1 MGEQKQSLLWGY
13 VMYSRRFN
21 HLFLLILSISLFTH
35 CLKIQYSPLD
45 TSQPGI
51 AGIIA
56 LIAPGLMEMESN
68 SNNGSPGV
76 QITESGGSTFTLG
89 GTVSG
94 LAGTLVL
101 TNGGVDKSI
110 TANGSYSFD
119 LAISSGSSYNVT
131 VKTQP
136 TNVTC
141 TVSNATGT
149 ITANVTNIN
158 VGCNCPGPDSPV
170 TRNWGTFTDQCN
182 GVVSL
187 AVNAGTF
194 GGQTYTAQTL
204 TWMKCSHG
212 QVWNSGAN
220 DCTGTGTASLWGATE
235 VQYCNVANESC
246 NDATTK
252 LLNGTGTSGAYTACD
267 ALNAGAGTFGKTNW
281 RVPIKNELK
290 LLIECTDTTILPND
304 GTNCGGSPSPSIN
317 NLFPNTV
324 ALNYWSS
331 SAYVPAIG
339 SAWYVRFS
347 SGIINATGKTSNGYV
362 RCVSGP

>member
-1 MGEQKQSLLWGY
+1 MGSHLSSPTTELQQLMGEQKQSPLWEY
-13 VMYSRRFN
+13 VIYSRRFF
-21 HLFLLILSISLFTH
+21 HLFLLVFFISLFTH

-56 LIAPGLMEMESN
+56 LIAPILLEFEEN
-68 SNNGSPGV
+68 SKEAVAPP
-76 QITESGGSTFTLG
+76 FTLG

-94 LAGTLVL
+94 LSGTLVL

-119 LAISSGSSYNVT
+119 LVISSGSSYNVT

-170 TRNWGTFTDQCN
+170 IRNWGTFTDQCN

-204 TWMKCSHG
+204 TLHLHQSTSYFPIRLLSIIG
-212 QVWNSGAN
+212 RRLPTLLLS
-220 DCTGTGTASLWGATE
+220 
-235 VQYCNVANESC
+235 VAR
-246 NDATTK
+246 
-252 LLNGTGTSGAYTACD
+252 GTSACLVASSTPLVRPMASMCIVFPD
-267 ALNAGAGTFGKTNW
+267 RDSTGSST
-281 RVPIKNELK
+281 VV
-290 LLIECTDTTILPND
+290 
-304 GTNCGGSPSPSIN
+304 GG
-317 NLFPNTV
+317 
-324 ALNYWSS
+324 
-331 SAYVPAIG
+331 IG
-339 SAWYVRFS
+339 SVGNFDCWML
-347 SGIINATGKTSNGYV
+347 
-362 RCVSGP
+362 